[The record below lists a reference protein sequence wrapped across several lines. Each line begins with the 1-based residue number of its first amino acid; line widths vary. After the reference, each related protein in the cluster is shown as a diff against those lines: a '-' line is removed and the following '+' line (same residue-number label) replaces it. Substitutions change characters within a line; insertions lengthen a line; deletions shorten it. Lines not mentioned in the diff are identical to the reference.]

1 VDSSFLHELV
11 PCQENKLAR
20 RKLLKSLLAVASGYT
35 AARLLLDPYAVG
47 ASSPLPQDAAVA
59 NVDADTIH
67 YSFGETQIEGYLAKP
82 KGDSKYPAILVIHD
96 RAGLNGSVRDVT
108 KRFAAEGF
116 VAMAPDL
123 LSGAG
128 GTGKFKGPEVAAAV
142 NRIPINIGLDDLKAG
157 FEYLQKNPN
166 VDPQKISVVGFG
178 WGGWRAFSL
187 ASMEPDLYRTVV
199 FYAST
204 PVNGLEDVHAPVL
217 ANYAQFD
224 FRNTGNA
231 IPTRNQMK
239 ELGKKFSYFDYPN
252 TYAGFFSPGPRFDSD
267 AAKLAWSRTLDFLR
281 S

>member
-1 VDSSFLHELV
+1 LI
-11 PCQENKLAR
+11 
-20 RKLLKSLLAVASGYT
+20 
-35 AARLLLDPYAVG
+35 LDPSAADA
-47 ASSPLPQDAAVA
+47 ASPSPQDTAPA
-59 NVDADTIH
+59 NVDVDTIH
-67 YSFGETQIEGYLAKP
+67 YPFGETQIEAYIAKP

-96 RAGLNGSVRDVT
+96 RAGLNGPVRDVT
-108 KRFAAEGF
+108 RRFAAEGF

-123 LSGAG
+123 LSGSG
-128 GTGKFKGPEVAAAV
+128 GTAKFKGPEVAAAV

-166 VDPQKISVVGFG
+166 VDPQKISVVRFG

-187 ASMEPDLYRTVV
+187 ASMEPDLHRTVV

-204 PVNGLEDVHAPVL
+204 PINGLEDVHAPVL

-231 IPTRNQMK
+231 IPTQNQMK

-252 TYAGFFSPGPRFDSD
+252 TYAGFFNPGPRFDAD